1 MRKRKVFTVLYPT
14 VPTLNYQ
21 YHKFLRCRHPHINL
35 SREDRL
41 SRKRKRRE
49 NEADYILGLQLVDSS
64 INFNKRLEGGGNA
77 EGILEFAIH
86 FWRVIYLEALP
97 A

>member
-1 MRKRKVFTVLYPT
+1 VRKRKVFTVLYPT

-49 NEADYILGLQLVDSS
+49 NEADYILGLQHLLTVVLIS
-64 INFNKRLEGGGNA
+64 IKDWRGGQCRRYSGVCHTFLESD
-77 EGILEFAIH
+77 LS
-86 FWRVIYLEALP
+86 
-97 A
+97 